1 MQELKIYCS
10 YHAMVDPKILKEH
23 PNNNNKHTKKQIERL
38 AKIIK
43 NNGWTSVIT
52 VSRISGYV
60 TKGHARLL
68 AAKKLKCKKVPVQYI
83 DYESPEHEYADLTA
97 DNEIARWAK
106 LDLDKVKED
115 VINLNQNFDIEL
127 LGIEKFIVANE
138 EEDLLKNDNKES
150 SNDAEFVIIITCKNE
165 LEQCDLMD
173 EFKIREIECKAL

>member
-60 TKGHARLL
+60 TKM
-68 AAKKLKCKKVPVQYI
+68 P
-83 DYESPEHEYADLTA
+83 
-97 DNEIARWAK
+97 
-106 LDLDKVKED
+106 
-115 VINLNQNFDIEL
+115 
-127 LGIEKFIVANE
+127 
-138 EEDLLKNDNKES
+138 
-150 SNDAEFVIIITCKNE
+150 
-165 LEQCDLMD
+165 
-173 EFKIREIECKAL
+173 